1 MNATKT
7 PNHQNMAIIQKI
19 AQQDFLTDGE
29 LNGFITG
36 VLAELPVDDKKVLV
50 IIPDGTRTAP
60 LPLFYELF
68 HTNLGNRVK
77 KLNYLIALGTHQPMS
92 AEAIDRLLGRTNGTV
107 PRYDV
112 YNHKWDD
119 PGQLKDI
126 GIITKEEIEKISGG
140 LFGEDVVVSIN
151 KLIYEYDHLLILA
164 PSFPHEVVGFSGGN
178 KYFFPGISGPEVL
191 NFFHWLGAVI
201 TNKEIIGTKYTPV
214 RAVVDKAASMIDIP
228 RTCFSM
234 VVKGHGVKGIFAGS
248 PEDAYSAAADLS
260 ANEHIR
266 YVGKPFKAVLSRAPE
281 MYEDVW
287 TAGKCMYK
295 LEPVVADGGRLIIF
309 APHITEVSY
318 THGKILDEIG
328 YHVRDYFLKQ
338 MDSFAHVP
346 RGVLAHSTHVKG
358 DGTYEK
364 RVEKPRV
371 EVVLATQIPESR
383 CKKINLGYMD
393 PASINIDQ
401 WKNREDERILY
412 VEKAGEILYR
422 LKDENNS
429 R

>member
-1 MNATKT
+1 MVREKLT
-7 PNHQNMAIIQKI
+7 
-19 AQQDFLTDGE
+19 QQDSLTDRE
-29 LNGFITG
+29 LNDFIAG
-36 VLAELPVDDKKVLV
+36 ALLDLPVDDKKVLV
-50 IIPDGTRTAP
+50 IIPDSTRTAP
-60 LPLFYELF
+60 LPLFYELL
-68 HTNLGNRVK
+68 HTNLGERVK
-77 KLNYLIALGTHQPMS
+77 KLNYLIALGTHQPMPE
-92 AEAIDRLLGRTNGTV
+92 EAIDRLLGRTKGTV

-112 YNHKWDD
+112 FNHKWDD

-126 GIITKEEIEKISGG
+126 GIITKDEIEKFSGG
-140 LFGEDVVVSIN
+140 LFGEDVVVRIN
-151 KLIYEYDHLLILA
+151 KLIYEYDHLLLLA
-164 PSFPHEVVGFSGGN
+164 PTFPHEVVGFSGGN

-214 RAVVDKAASMIDIP
+214 RAVIDKAASMIDIP

-234 VVKGHGVKGIFAGS
+234 VVKGHGVKGIFAGT

-260 ANEHIR
+260 AREHIR
-266 YVGKPFKAVLSRAPE
+266 YVEKPFKAVLSRAPE

-295 LEPVVADGGRLIIF
+295 LEPVVDDGGKLIIY

-318 THGKILDEIG
+318 THGKVLDEIG
-328 YHVRDYFLKQ
+328 YHIRDYFLKQ
-338 MDSFAHVP
+338 MAKFGHIP

-358 DGTYEK
+358 GGTFDDGREQ
-364 RVEKPRV
+364 PRV
-371 EVVLATQIPESR
+371 DVILATGIPEAR

-393 PASINIDQ
+393 PDSINIED
-401 WKNREDERILY
+401 WKNREDEGILY

-422 LKDENNS
+422 LKNEDSS